1 RSGAV
6 SGHAGDAGRA
16 FDYHRAPGL
25 LGQVHSCRRRDPH
38 TSMAGIRLRPQYA
51 PDIRGL
57 AAASR
62 LRFDIRTERL
72 AGLDSGPRNEPP
84 AFAPVPGTWG
94 GPLLQLSSTGGQALG
109 GRARRPC
116 ASPEEHSAEVLLRR
130 AGLPPVRSDLRAAR
144 VLPDAHRDGDP
155 ARQHRGNRAVRRARG
170 AADRVRHR
178 RANADAYPDPG
189 AAAAVVRYD
198 RTRNG

>member
-1 RSGAV
+1 
-6 SGHAGDAGRA
+6 
-16 FDYHRAPGL
+16 
-25 LGQVHSCRRRDPH
+25 
-38 TSMAGIRLRPQYA
+38 LRPQYA

-72 AGLDSGPRNEPP
+72 AGLESGPRNEPP

-94 GPLLQLSSTGGQALG
+94 GPLLHLSSTGGEALG

-116 ASPEEHSAEVLLRR
+116 ASPEKHSAEVLLRR
-130 AGLPPVRSDLRAAR
+130 AALPPVRTDLRAPR

-155 ARQHRGNRAVRRARG
+155 ARQHRGNRAIRRARG
-170 AADRVRHR
+170 AADRVRQR
-178 RANADAYPDPG
+178 RASQDAHPDPG
-189 AAAAVVRYD
+189 CGDAVVRSD
-198 RTRNG
+198 RPGNGYAACFDKVTFRWLSL